1 MPQTSLIPLRVER
14 GNLRGGEAAYEAC
27 AVATGYA
34 PTKTIEPH
42 RLDGRVC
49 IRLQSGNYSRVTVN
63 ASEEERVEFTITT
76 WDAPL

>member
-49 IRLQSGNYSRVTVN
+49 IRLQPGNYSRVTVN